1 MLAVAAF
8 QFQRL
13 VNLQMAWEKD
23 DCNYKIENHV
33 QSVGD

>member
-8 QFQRL
+8 QFQHL